1 MKNEDDEV
9 AIHELLKD
17 AVHISVSDKD
27 ISPDKPVKPGIVFES
42 LTKVRWIHIKSYI
55 SPIKKKEIGKFRL
68 FYSLNANFY

>member
-42 LTKVRWIHIKSYI
+42 LTKARWIHIKSYI
-55 SPIKKKEIGKFRL
+55 SPIKKKKLESFDYFTR
-68 FYSLNANFY
+68 